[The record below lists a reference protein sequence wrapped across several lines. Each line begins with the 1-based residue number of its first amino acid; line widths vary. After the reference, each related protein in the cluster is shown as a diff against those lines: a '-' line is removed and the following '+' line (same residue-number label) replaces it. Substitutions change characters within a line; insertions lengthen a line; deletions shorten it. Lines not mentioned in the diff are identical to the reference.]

1 MRVPDGPGVAA
12 DISGEGRICMSIRT
26 SVHLHGICTH
36 GIRHLDSLEIKSCL
50 KAFNMLNSIHL
61 SYLHQELTL
70 TLVSTVR
77 I

>member
-12 DISGEGRICMSIRT
+12 DIAGEGRICMSICA
-26 SVHLHGICTH
+26 SVHLHGI
-36 GIRHLDSLEIKSCL
+36 RHPDSLEIKSCL
-50 KAFNMLNSIHL
+50 EALKYAFNSIHL

-70 TLVSTVR
+70 TLVSIVR